1 MSNKGIIVS
10 GGTFNNNGQVA
21 VGDHASVRGD
31 VRHYGAGE
39 QRQLLAALDALSQEL
54 RAARLPGER
63 REAVAGTV
71 ALLKEEA
78 RSASPDRSAIEKGL
92 AFITKAAASVTGVAG
107 AVKVVKEVVGLL
119 L

>member
-10 GGTFNNNGQVA
+10 GGSFNAGQVA
-21 VGDHASVRGD
+21 VGDGASVRSD
-31 VRHYGAGE
+31 VRNYGAGE

-54 RAARLPGER
+54 RAARLPGDR
-63 REAVAGTV
+63 HEAVAGTV

-78 RSASPDRSAIEKGL
+78 RSPSPDRSAIEKGL

>member
-10 GGTFNNNGQVA
+10 GGNFNAGQVA
-21 VGDHASVRGD
+21 VGDGASVRT
-31 VRHYGAGE
+31 YGAGE

-54 RAARLPGER
+54 RAARLPGDR
-63 REAVAGTV
+63 HEAVAGTV

-78 RSASPDRSAIEKGL
+78 RSPSPDRSAIEKGL